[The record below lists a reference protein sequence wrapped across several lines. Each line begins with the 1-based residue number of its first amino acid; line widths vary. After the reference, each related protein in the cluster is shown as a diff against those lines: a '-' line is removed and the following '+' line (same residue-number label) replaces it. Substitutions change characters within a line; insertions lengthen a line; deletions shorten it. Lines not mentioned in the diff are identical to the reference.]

1 MVVVVVES
9 SMVVVGSIEV
19 VVVEL
24 SMVVVGSME
33 VVVVVELS
41 MVVVGSIEV
50 VVVELSSWATV
61 WVMARATA
69 MDDTVVKV
77 FMVMNYLV

>member
-1 MVVVVVES
+1 L
-9 SMVVVGSIEV
+9 SMVVVGSM

-24 SMVVVGSME
+24 SMVVVGSM
-33 VVVVVELS
+33 VVVELS

-50 VVVELSSWATV
+50 VVDPSSWAAV